1 MMRTLAVIA
10 VSLAVCFC
18 EPYFG
23 TCPDITGKI
32 VDVPDL
38 SAYMGKW
45 YEIQKFTNFFE
56 RGLECNYAEY
66 TLMSDSSGEMEKSA
80 NVSKLTSVTGRK
92 CVKIVF
98 EII

>member
-1 MMRTLAVIA
+1 MRTLAVIA

-66 TLMSDSSGEMEKSA
+66 TLMSDSSGE
-80 NVSKLTSVTGRK
+80 
-92 CVKIVF
+92 
-98 EII
+98 